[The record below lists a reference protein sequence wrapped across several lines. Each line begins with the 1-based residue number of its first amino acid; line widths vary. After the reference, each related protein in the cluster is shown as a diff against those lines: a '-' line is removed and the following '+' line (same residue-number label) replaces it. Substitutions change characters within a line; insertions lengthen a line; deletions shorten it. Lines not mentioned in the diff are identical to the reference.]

1 MVMKSKIILFVL
13 LLSNMFAEILFPG
26 IFGNN
31 LKSLII
37 SNYTPNT
44 TLGYDNARDVM
55 YADVDR
61 INGYVKGIYTNY
73 SVYLPNNV
81 DASTHLYNNGMNCEH
96 TWPQSFGAGQEPQ
109 KSDMHHIRPSK
120 SSVNSARGTLPFG
133 ESNDNQTYKWYWE
146 SIETT
151 SIPNTQINEYS
162 ERNLLIEVFEP
173 REDRKG
179 DIARGIFYYYTI
191 YSSTATGITNNGE
204 AFFSSQKND
213 LLDWNSYDPPDDFE
227 INRSNLIA
235 NIQGN
240 QNPFI
245 IDPTLADRIYFWQQI
260 LPGDLNVDNDLNI
273 IDIILMVDLIF
284 NQTTLMSNEQLS
296 IIDSN
301 NDNDFNIS
309 DIILFVQT
317 IIEE

>member
-1 MVMKSKIILFVL
+1 
-13 LLSNMFAEILFPG
+13 
-26 IFGNN
+26 
-31 LKSLII
+31 
-37 SNYTPNT
+37 
-44 TLGYDNARDVM
+44 
-55 YADVDR
+55 
-61 INGYVKGIYTNY
+61 
-73 SVYLPNNV
+73 
-81 DASTHLYNNGMNCEH
+81 
-96 TWPQSFGAGQEPQ
+96 
-109 KSDMHHIRPSK
+109 MHHIRPSK